1 MVEMVREKVKKVVE
15 YREIVYDSK
24 HWKLLKKLRG
34 EAKSILEA
42 LQTSGITAIV
52 HGSIAR
58 GDVWE
63 GSDVDVFI
71 PYTIPSYR
79 VEYALEN
86 KGFTIKSRYIVVA
99 TPSSTPKAYIVLDD
113 LEKRVVSFPLAKLL
127 PREQEFYKF
136 GGMIGFSELLA
147 NKRVPGVDKR
157 LVLIE
162 PTEKGHRES
171 PVIGREEEVAS
182 IVGVSVDTVL
192 ERVRVL
198 SRRDRVGRT
207 GVFVKY
213 ILSPDESFESA
224 LETIARRNPWVRR
237 VLDERG

>member
-1 MVEMVREKVKKVVE
+1 MVREKVKKIVE

-24 HWKLLKKLRG
+24 RWRLLRELRN
-34 EAKSILEA
+34 EALSILEA
-42 LQTSGITAIV
+42 LQTNGITAIV

-63 GSDVDVFI
+63 GSDIDVFI

-79 VEYALEN
+79 VEYALES
-86 KGFTIKSRYIVVA
+86 KGFIIKNRYIVVA

-127 PREQEFYKF
+127 PREQEFYRF
-136 GGMIGFSELLA
+136 GGMIGIKELLS

-162 PTEKGHRES
+162 PTEKGHKES
-171 PVIGREEEVAS
+171 PVIGREEEVAN
-182 IVGVSVDTVL
+182 IIGVSIDTVL
-192 ERVRVL
+192 ERIRVL

-224 LETIARRNPWVRR
+224 LEAIARKNPWVRR